1 MRLRRVRVWKQIG
14 GFVQTLNCALRQ
26 MLDTRKWEQRRKK
39 EGKASADQYSFRL
52 KDAIKNELTFVWA
65 VVLGTYV

>member
-52 KDAIKNELTFVWA
+52 KDAIKKELTFVWA
-65 VVLGTYV
+65 VVFGTYV

>member
-39 EGKASADQYSFRL
+39 EGKASADQYSFRF
-52 KDAIKNELTFVWA
+52 KNELTFVWA
-65 VVLGTYV
+65 VVFGTYV

>member
-1 MRLRRVRVWKQIG
+1 
-14 GFVQTLNCALRQ
+14 

-52 KDAIKNELTFVWA
+52 KDAIKKELTFVWA
-65 VVLGTYV
+65 VVLVLGTYVWLFD